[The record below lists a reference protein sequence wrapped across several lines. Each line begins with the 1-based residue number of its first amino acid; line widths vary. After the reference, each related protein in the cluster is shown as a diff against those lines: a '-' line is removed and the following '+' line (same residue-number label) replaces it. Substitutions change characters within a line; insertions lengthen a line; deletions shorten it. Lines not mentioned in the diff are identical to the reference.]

1 LAVYTKITNTIVER
15 LISQYG
21 LGLLYDM
28 EPLAGGQAN
37 SSIKIKTETGFYILS
52 ICDEK
57 SQSEIKLLTTL
68 LDYLEEYDFSTTRVV
83 KTDAGSSLIE
93 YEEKPVYIKEYIE
106 GKVFD
111 HLDEGKVYQLGEKL
125 AQLHEIPPHRELA
138 DQHSYGIECFYE
150 VFQAPLKGDFG
161 HWLKEKTQYLN
172 RTLKLDLP
180 KGFIHG
186 DLFYDNTLYQDETLV
201 AILDFEEACH
211 YYRIFDLGMC
221 AIGACVRDGF
231 FSLILLKALIAGYET
246 VRRLEQAE
254 KEQLQVNAEY
264 AAIATAFWRFRQYH
278 ARNPIKEKADAHL
291 EMKLLADQVHEIP
304 SGFFSK
310 TVFNF

>member
-1 LAVYTKITNTIVER
+1 MAIFTKINNTTVER
-15 LISQYG
+15 LISQYS

-28 EPLAGGQAN
+28 ELLTGGQAN
-37 SSIKIKTETGFYILS
+37 SSIKIETESGFYILS

-68 LDYLEEYDFSTTRVV
+68 LDYLEAHDFPTTRVV
-83 KTDAGSSLIE
+83 KTDAGSSLIA
-93 YEEKPVYIKEYIE
+93 YEEKPVYIKKYIE

-111 HLDEGKVYQLGEKL
+111 HLDQGKVYQLGEKL

-138 DQHSYGIECFYE
+138 DQHAYGIECFHE

-161 HWLKEKTQYLN
+161 LWLKEKTQYLKQ
-172 RTLKLDLP
+172 TLKLDLP

-231 FSLILLKALIAGYET
+231 FSLELLKALIAGYET
-246 VRRLEQAE
+246 VKRLEQAE

-278 ARNPIKEKADAHL
+278 VRNPEKEKADAHL
-291 EMKLLADQVHEIP
+291 EMKLLAGQVHEIP
-304 SGFFSK
+304 NDFFL
-310 TVFNF
+310 TAVFNL

>member
-1 LAVYTKITNTIVER
+1 MN
-15 LISQYG
+15 
-21 LGLLYDM
+21 M
-28 EPLAGGQAN
+28 EPLTGGQAN
-37 SSIKIKTETGFYILS
+37 SSFKIKTETGFYILS

-57 SQSEIKLLTTL
+57 SQSEVKLLTTL
-68 LDYLEEYDFSTTRVV
+68 LDYLEEHDFPTTRVV
-83 KTDAGSSLIE
+83 KTDAGSPLIA
-93 YEEKPVYIKEYIE
+93 YEEKPVYIKKYIE
-106 GKVFD
+106 GEVFD
-111 HLDEGKVYQLGEKL
+111 HLNEGKVYQMGEKL
-125 AQLHEIPPHRELA
+125 AQLHEITPHPELA
-138 DQHSYGIECFYE
+138 DQHAYGIECFDE
-150 VFQAPLKGDFG
+150 VFQDPLKDDFEL
-161 HWLKEKTQYLN
+161 WIKEKTQYLN

-221 AIGACVRDGF
+221 AISACARDGF
-231 FSLILLKALIAGYET
+231 FSLELLKALIAGYET

-278 ARNPIKEKADAHL
+278 VRNPEKEKAGAHL
-291 EMKLLADQVHEIP
+291 EMKQLADQVHEIP
-304 SGFFSK
+304 NDFFS
-310 TVFNF
+310 TAVFNF